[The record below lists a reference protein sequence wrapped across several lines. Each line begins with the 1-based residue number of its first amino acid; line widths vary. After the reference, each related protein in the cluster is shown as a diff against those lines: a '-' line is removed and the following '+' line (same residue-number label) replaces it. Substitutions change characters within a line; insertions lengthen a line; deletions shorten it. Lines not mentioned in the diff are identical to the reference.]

1 MDTRKAPRFIEDA
14 KRLGVDAN
22 PLDAADIC
30 DIIRDVDTAHH
41 AELESPLTILS

>member
-1 MDTRKAPRFIEDA
+1 MDPRKDPRFIEDE
-14 KRLGVDAN
+14 KRIGVDIN

-41 AELESPLTILS
+41 AEIESPLTILS